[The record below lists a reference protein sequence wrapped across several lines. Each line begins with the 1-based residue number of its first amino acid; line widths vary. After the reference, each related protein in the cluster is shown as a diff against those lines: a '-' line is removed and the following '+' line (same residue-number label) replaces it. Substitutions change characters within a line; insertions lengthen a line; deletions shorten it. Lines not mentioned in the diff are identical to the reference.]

1 MELEYYAI
9 LTEIGTAAI
18 ANATVLGQKVALTQF
33 AVGDG
38 GGNYYRPSKE
48 MTALKGEKWRGEI
61 NSYEVDSVNAD
72 LINVKAVIPAL
83 IGGFT
88 IREMGLFDDNNR
100 LIAIANTPDSVK
112 ITTDSGAVKE
122 MEIVMELLVSN
133 ANIVSIQVNPTVS
146 IATKED
152 IDKHNQSANAHKK
165 QFNQYLSLT
174 AQMIEKSVVQR
185 DIIIPKTGWTT
196 ITEGGAGGGYRL
208 EIAQKDVTEKMIP
221 LVSIFYNDMDTARN
235 CGMSTTVETVN
246 GAVRFFAEQIPD
258 KAINAS
264 LTLLKASNSIATD
277 GIAGSSINIEEFY
290 DNYVA
295 TSEDIKT
302 VFNEVF
308 QK

>member
-1 MELEYYAI
+1 
-9 LTEIGTAAI
+9 
-18 ANATVLGQKVALTQF
+18 
-33 AVGDG
+33 
-38 GGNYYRPSKE
+38 
-48 MTALKGEKWRGEI
+48 
-61 NSYEVDSVNAD
+61 
-72 LINVKAVIPAL
+72 
-83 IGGFT
+83 
-88 IREMGLFDDNNR
+88 
-100 LIAIANTPDSVK
+100 
-112 ITTDSGAVKE
+112 
-122 MEIVMELLVSN
+122 
-133 ANIVSIQVNPTVS
+133 
-146 IATKED
+146 
-152 IDKHNQSANAHKK
+152 
-165 QFNQYLSLT
+165 
-174 AQMIEKSVVQR
+174 
-185 DIIIPKTGWTT
+185 
-196 ITEGGAGGGYRL
+196 
-208 EIAQKDVTEKMIP
+208 MIP